1 MVVELFRQILH
12 YWLQLLAKVQ
22 KELEKIWNRVK
33 TTQQIQAE
41 RQRVSVHRKI
51 VLLKKKGGAYSRA
64 SSSNSRRALVESF

>member
-12 YWLQLLAKVQ
+12 YWLQLLAKKDVQ

-33 TTQQIQAE
+33 TIQQIQAE

-51 VLLKKKGGAYSRA
+51 VLLK
-64 SSSNSRRALVESF
+64 

>member
-12 YWLQLLAKVQ
+12 YWLQLLAKKDLQ

-33 TTQQIQAE
+33 TIQQIQAE

-51 VLLKKKGGAYSRA
+51 VLLNLKGGSLF
-64 SSSNSRRALVESF
+64 SGEFQQFT

>member
-33 TTQQIQAE
+33 TIQQIQAE
-41 RQRVSVHRKI
+41 RQRVPVHRKI
-51 VLLKKKGGAYSRA
+51 VLLKIK
-64 SSSNSRRALVESF
+64 